1 MIETV
6 MKKLFY
12 IPLLSLLACSSAA
25 ATDNGRSEGAVGLVY
40 RVDAGRTYQTMHSF
54 GASDAWRAQ

>member
-25 ATDNGRSEGAVGLVY
+25 ATDNGRSEGAVGL
-40 RVDAGRTYQTMHSF
+40 
-54 GASDAWRAQ
+54 ASGN